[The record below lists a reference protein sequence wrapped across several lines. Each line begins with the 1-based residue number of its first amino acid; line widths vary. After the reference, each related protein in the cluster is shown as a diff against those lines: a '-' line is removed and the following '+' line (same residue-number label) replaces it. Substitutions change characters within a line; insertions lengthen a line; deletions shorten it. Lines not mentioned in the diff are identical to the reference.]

1 MRLLKQSRS
10 GIILLDLATS
20 LTIISFLIWIF
31 GGVIGTLSRNARET
45 ALRYQLNNFR
55 MLVLLYKEL
64 KGNYPKDLKV
74 LTQFSYRLSQS
85 DELIFKEKLLDNLAQ
100 DKDGNSIDAFGNLV
114 YYDSGRGVVGS
125 TTKGYENW

>member
-1 MRLLKQSRS
+1 MRWFKQNKS

-31 GGVIGTLSRNARET
+31 GGVIGTLSRNAREIT
-45 ALRYQLNNFR
+45 LRYQLNNFR

-64 KGNYPKDLKV
+64 KGSYPKDLKA

-114 YYDSGRGVVGS
+114 YYDAGRGVVGS